1 MKHGSLYNFSEAEII
16 MRPGKDL
23 KKLFCENIFQNRYIN
38 YGGKAIP
45 KFFRK
50 QNKKSVALTVGLENL
65 VKLAERKI

>member
-1 MKHGSLYNFSEAEII
+1 

-50 QNKKSVALTVGLENL
+50 QNKKSVALTVGLEN
-65 VKLAERKI
+65 